1 MKAEKVIHYRLS
13 NYAGVTAIIGSNPAR
28 VYPMV
33 VPQTPT
39 VPCISYQLISSDR
52 VEGVYTDP
60 GIVNAR
66 IQVTCWAK
74 SYTDVKSLA
83 EQVRLALE
91 RYGSWPSG
99 LAVDGVTVYDIKIG
113 SEADTFE
120 PGLELYAQA
129 TDYTVTH
136 GE

>member
-13 NYAGVTAIIGSNPAR
+13 NAAGVTAIVGSNPAR
-28 VYPMV
+28 IYPMV
-33 VPQTPT
+33 IPETPT
-39 VPCISYQLISSDR
+39 MPCISYQVIDSDR
-52 VEGVYTDP
+52 VQSVNTDP
-60 GIVNAR
+60 GIANVR

-74 SYTDVKSLA
+74 TYADVKSLA

-113 SEADTFE
+113 SEADSFE
-120 PGLELYAQA
+120 PTLMVYAQA